1 MKNKISPEEYSS
13 ILTSIKLDNIFL
25 SNGSVRVFDCASE
38 GGSINLNFKDKYAFT
53 ELENSACFVASFK
66 LDGIIG
72 EHDNSQKLFS
82 ITGEFK
88 VRYSKI
94 KEVEITKDFFEIFKE
109 ISLTVFIWPY
119 FREYIQNMV
128 VRTGL
133 PSFTLPAKIYG
144 VHEPVNE

>member
-25 SNGSVRVFDCASE
+25 SDGSVRVFDCASE
-38 GGSINLNFKDKYAFT
+38 GGSINLNFKDKYAFS
-53 ELENSACFVASFK
+53 ESDNNVCFVASFK
-66 LDGIIG
+66 LDGVVD
-72 EHDNSQKLFS
+72 EQEDLKKKLFS
-82 ITGEFK
+82 ISGEFK

-144 VHEPVNE
+144 VHEPQ

>member
-13 ILTSIKLDNIFL
+13 ILTSINLDNIFL
-25 SNGSVRVFDCASE
+25 SDGSVRVFDCVSE
-38 GGSINLNFKDKYAFT
+38 GGTINLDFKDKYTFSQS
-53 ELENSACFVASFK
+53 ENNAWFVASFK

-72 EHDNSQKLFS
+72 EKEEAHKLFS
-82 ITGEFK
+82 ISGEFK
-88 VRYSKI
+88 VRYNKM
-94 KEVEITKDFFEIFKE
+94 KEVEITKDFFEVFKE

-144 VHEPVNE
+144 VRDTK

>member
-25 SNGSVRVFDCASE
+25 SDGSIRVFDCASE
-38 GGSINLNFKDKYAFT
+38 GGSINLNFEDKYAFS
-53 ELENSACFVASFK
+53 ESDNNVCFVASFK
-66 LDGIIG
+66 LDGVVD
-72 EHDNSQKLFS
+72 EQENLKKKLFS
-82 ITGEFK
+82 ISGEFK

-144 VHEPVNE
+144 VHEPQ